1 VGQDVG
7 HKTKNRN
14 LFKRTGRWWYERR
27 IPKDVSKNS
36 LNPKFKDKETIR
48 CSLKTVDVHEARKRR
63 DQLNRELELD
73 QENTHKTLKF
83 KDLPD
88 PLLMRHEIL
97 EDENKGE
104 NFLEYA
110 EQQLGL
116 NTDHDAPDEHVE
128 WYKVSTGKIE
138 LLQPHINAY
147 LELLLK
153 EDKKATA
160 ADYRRGYNLLTEFY
174 SDANEINKKN
184 ASHLMRKL
192 QERENVTSVTA
203 TKWISGYISLW
214 KYIGLDPYCWKEI
227 RLDKTKYSE
236 KREPFSANEVIE
248 IASYFE
254 SKRDWLLHPFWIA
267 CHTGARL
274 NAVCKLEYNPDDKT
288 IFFPPM
294 KKEISG
300 RTIPAHSKIVESLEE
315 WTIDRKTS
323 RTTGRRFTDVKKQL
337 GFPTT
342 KTFHSTRHTFTTA
355 LANLECPST
364 ISAKLVGHTLGNVH
378 ADVYTGDLSMDVL
391 RKWIEK
397 VNYLRIK

>member
-1 VGQDVG
+1 M
-7 HKTKNRN
+7 
-14 LFKRTGRWWYERR
+14 
-27 IPKDVSKNS
+27 
-36 LNPKFKDKETIR
+36 
-48 CSLKTVDVHEARKRR
+48 HEARKRR

-147 LELLLK
+147 LELLIK

-192 QERENVTSVTA
+192 QERENITSVTV
-203 TKWISGYISLW
+203 LW
-214 KYIGLDPYCWKEI
+214 K
-227 RLDKTKYSE
+227 
-236 KREPFSANEVIE
+236 
-248 IASYFE
+248 
-254 SKRDWLLHPFWIA
+254 
-267 CHTGARL
+267 
-274 NAVCKLEYNPDDKT
+274 
-288 IFFPPM
+288 
-294 KKEISG
+294 
-300 RTIPAHSKIVESLEE
+300 
-315 WTIDRKTS
+315 
-323 RTTGRRFTDVKKQL
+323 
-337 GFPTT
+337 
-342 KTFHSTRHTFTTA
+342 
-355 LANLECPST
+355 
-364 ISAKLVGHTLGNVH
+364 
-378 ADVYTGDLSMDVL
+378 
-391 RKWIEK
+391 
-397 VNYLRIK
+397 

>member
-1 VGQDVG
+1 
-7 HKTKNRN
+7 
-14 LFKRTGRWWYERR
+14 
-27 IPKDVSKNS
+27 
-36 LNPKFKDKETIR
+36 
-48 CSLKTVDVHEARKRR
+48 
-63 DQLNRELELD
+63 
-73 QENTHKTLKF
+73 
-83 KDLPD
+83 
-88 PLLMRHEIL
+88 MRHEIL
-97 EDENKGE
+97 EDDNKGE

-147 LELLLK
+147 LELLIK

-174 SDANEINKKN
+174 SDANEIDKKN

-248 IASYFE
+248 IASYL
-254 SKRDWLLHPFWIA
+254 K
-267 CHTGARL
+267 
-274 NAVCKLEYNPDDKT
+274 V
-288 IFFPPM
+288 
-294 KKEISG
+294 KEIGCCTHSG
-300 RTIPAHSKIVESLEE
+300 
-315 WTIDRKTS
+315 
-323 RTTGRRFTDVKKQL
+323 
-337 GFPTT
+337 
-342 KTFHSTRHTFTTA
+342 
-355 LANLECPST
+355 
-364 ISAKLVGHTLGNVH
+364 
-378 ADVYTGDLSMDVL
+378 
-391 RKWIEK
+391 
-397 VNYLRIK
+397 